1 MAVVIWYH
9 FVRCI
14 FVLGRLPCLGSRPH
28 YYLYTIYI
36 LSIYYLYTIYILS
49 IYYLYTIY
57 ILSIYYLYTIY
68 ILSIDIQK
76 SLILILI

>member
-9 FVRCI
+9 FVIC
-14 FVLGRLPCLGSRPH
+14 FLCWDGFHALEVVLII
-28 YYLYTIYI
+28 IYI